1 MSNTIPILFIDA
13 SWPSEKDRGATGI
26 SSEWA
31 QQAIHKLVNY
41 NARNRDYKIIILC
54 GSDATRENIED
65 SLRKVEHMKGMV
77 VFYGHGCKCGEVLY
91 ESQYEPNTPFLAA
104 LDPINYRLLRN
115 KIVYAVACYSAKVLG
130 GYVIGKGAISYIGYE
145 GALVLLVDH
154 KRVPALGQVVNAGLE
169 LLTQQNATCIQ
180 AHSSIY
186 RHFEDAILH
195 CLKMDTQDAL
205 VNAWALSLS
214 RDALVSPEKMG
225 KQGARL
231 RAR

>member
-1 MSNTIPILFIDA
+1 MSNTIPILFINA

-31 QQAIHKLVNY
+31 QQALRELVNY
-41 NARNRDYKIIILC
+41 NARKRDYKIIKLC

-65 SLRKVEHMKGMV
+65 ALQKVKHKKGMV

-91 ESQYEPNTPFLAA
+91 ESQYGLNTPFLAA
-104 LDPINYRLLRN
+104 LDPINCRLLSN

-130 GYVIGKGAISYIGYE
+130 KYVTRKGAISYIGYE
-145 GALVLLVDH
+145 GALVLLADH
-154 KRVPALGQVVNAGLE
+154 KRVPALKQAVNVGLE
-169 LLTQQNATCIQ
+169 LLTQKNATCIQ

-186 RHFEDAILH
+186 RHFGDAILR
-195 CLKMDTQDAL
+195 CLKMGTQDAF

-231 RAR
+231 R